1 MHKAFHSVVGAVKTR
16 QRVTNNQ
23 NVCVLHKDFESLFN
37 AVLASTAVM
46 GGLLELISQLALA
59 GGLSWASGLRLYLTV
74 FAVGLFAKFGYI
86 DLPTT
91 LNILSNPV
99 VIGVSGILATV
110 EFLADKIPFVDS
122 AWDSIQTFIRIP
134 AGALLAMGAM
144 NSSDPMIAT
153 IAALLGG
160 SLAGATHAT
169 KAGSRA
175 LINTSPEPVSNVAA
189 SLGEESLL
197 LTGGW
202 LMFAHPAV
210 FIGLLCGFV
219 LLLFWLLPKL
229 WRGIKSVLGNIGK
242 MNNPV

>member
-1 MHKAFHSVVGAVKTR
+1 MRMEMIQH
-16 QRVTNNQ
+16 
-23 NVCVLHKDFESLFN
+23 
-37 AVLASTAVM
+37 
-46 GGLLELISQLALA
+46 LALA

-74 FAVGLFAKFGYI
+74 FAVGLLAKFGYI
-86 DLPTT
+86 DLPAA
-91 LNILSNPV
+91 LNMLSNPV
-99 VIGVSGILATV
+99 LIGLSGILAV
-110 EFLADKIPFVDS
+110 IEFLADKIPYVDS

-144 NSSDPMIAT
+144 NSSDPMIAI

-175 LINTSPEPVSNVAA
+175 LINTSPEPVSNIAA

-197 LTGGW
+197 ITGGW

-210 FIGLLCGFV
+210 FIGMLCGFV

-229 WRGIKSVLGNIGK
+229 WRGIQSVLGSFGK
-242 MNNPV
+242 VNKLQ